1 MPGPILLYDGVC
13 GLCNRFVRF
22 VMRHD
27 RDGIF
32 RFAALQS
39 AAAARILASH
49 GVNPND
55 LDTVYVVA
63 NHDSPG
69 ENLLSRSDA
78 VVFVLNQVGGIW
90 QVAGFL
96 LRLLPRFVRNAGYNF
111 VARKRYRVFGRSET
125 CAVPSVEERSRFL
138 DW

>member
-39 AAAARILASH
+39 AGAARILAVH
-49 GVNPND
+49 GANPND
-55 LDTVYVVA
+55 LDTVYVVV

-69 ENLLSRSDA
+69 EDLRSRSDA
-78 VVFVLNQVGGIW
+78 VVFVLKQLGGVW
-90 QVAGFL
+90 RVAAFL
-96 LRLLPRFVRNAGYNF
+96 LRLLPRFLRDAGYNF
-111 VARKRYRVFGRSET
+111 VARRRYRIFGRSET
-125 CAVPSVEERSRFL
+125 CAVPSVEERGRFL

>member
-39 AAAARILASH
+39 GGAARIRASH
-49 GVNPND
+49 GADPNN
-55 LDTVYVVA
+55 LDTVYVVVA
-63 NHDSPG
+63 HDSAG
-69 ENLLSRSDA
+69 EDLLSRSDA
-78 VVFVLNQVGGIW
+78 VVFVLKQIGGIW
-90 QVAGFL
+90 RVAAFL
-96 LRLLPRFVRNAGYNF
+96 VRLLPRFVRNAGYNF
-111 VARKRYRVFGRSET
+111 VARRRYRVFGRSET
-125 CAVPSVEERSRFL
+125 CVVPSVEERGRFL